1 MTPAIFLD
9 RDGVIIANRPQYVR
23 SWADVEIFPQAIQA
37 LKMLNGLPYKIVVVT
52 NQAGVSRGIISQ
64 EVAEEINRRLR
75 EVIEGAGGRIDGIY
89 MCPHQPEDGCNCR
102 KPRPGLIEQ
111 AARELSLD
119 LASSFLVGDMYSDLL
134 AGQAAGISRLAL
146 VRTGLGATQLDEA
159 PVAPLGLFEV
169 FDNLSEA
176 LSALIVDFP
185 RGTEEHT

>member
-1 MTPAIFLD
+1 MIPAIFLD

-37 LKMLNGLPYKIVVVT
+37 LKNLNGLPFKIVVVT
-52 NQAGVSRGIISQ
+52 NQAGVGRGIISLG
-64 EVAEEINRRLR
+64 VAEEINRRLR

-89 MCPHQPEDGCNCR
+89 MCPHKPEDGCNCR

-119 LASSFLVGDMYSDLL
+119 LSGSLLIGDTYSDIL
-134 AGQAAGISRLAL
+134 AGQAAGVPRLAL
-146 VRTGLGATQLDEA
+146 VRTGLGASQLDEA
-159 PVAPLGLFEV
+159 PADHLGPFEV

-176 LSALIVDFP
+176 LDALIIGFQ
-185 RGTEEHT
+185 GETEGRT

>member
-102 KPRPGLIEQ
+102 KPRPGLIEL

-119 LASSFLVGDMYSDLL
+119 LAGSFLVGDMYSDLL
-134 AGQAAGISRLAL
+134 AGQAAGVPRLAL
-146 VRTGLGATQLDEA
+146 VRTGLGASQLDEA
-159 PVAPLGLFEV
+159 PVTPLGPFEV

-176 LSALIVDFP
+176 LGALIVGFP
-185 RGTEEHT
+185 GETEDQS